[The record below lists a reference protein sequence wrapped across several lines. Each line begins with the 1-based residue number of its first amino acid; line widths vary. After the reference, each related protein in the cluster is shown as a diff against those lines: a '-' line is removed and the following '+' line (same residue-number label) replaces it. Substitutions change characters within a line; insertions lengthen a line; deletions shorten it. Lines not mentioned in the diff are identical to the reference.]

1 MNGYNRRRKYRRS
14 AYRRRH
20 IGTVLITVAI
30 SVVSFLIILLIVG
43 NILHKKSIARH
54 TADASEDT
62 PPVSDAVTADE
73 KRQSLL
79 LNGRLCLLRADGT
92 TVFEDRIEL
101 LLKDGHTQLSVPMN
115 DRASGSLLYGSN
127 IGSSIGV
134 GSSSDGDLDGA
145 IKAAKDREMTVSGIY
160 YLNALS
166 IEDPLVRSAE
176 LSRAA
181 AIISEILNKGAD
193 EVSVVAPGMSAER
206 IDEIIEFVSDIHSL
220 TESGAVGITVSEDIL
235 TSDDASALISRLD
248 EGVDFLCV
256 DLSLYGEA
264 EPSEYI
270 DGKINSDYLIYLHM
284 YKMRLLLPYSDNA
297 DAQNAII
304 GVATDNGMNNWQ
316 IIK

>member
-20 IGTVLITVAI
+20 MGTVLITVAV
-30 SVVSFLIILLIVG
+30 SVVAFLIILLIVG

-54 TADASEDT
+54 TPDESGET
-62 PPVSDAVTADE
+62 PSVSDTVSTVQ
-73 KRQSLL
+73 KRQTLQ
-79 LNGRLCLLRADGT
+79 LNGRLCLLRTSDS
-92 TVFEDRIEL
+92 TVFGDRIEL

-115 DRASGSLLYGSN
+115 DRANGSLLYASD
-127 IGSSIGV
+127 IGASV
-134 GSSSDGDLDGA
+134 GASSSSGGDLEGA
-145 IKAAKDREMTVSGIY
+145 IQAATDRGMTVSGVY
-160 YLNALS
+160 YLGAMS
-166 IEDPLVRSAE
+166 IEDPLVRSVE

-181 AIISEILNKGAD
+181 AIISEILNKGVA
-193 EVSVVAPGMSAER
+193 EVSVVTPGMRAEH
-206 IDEIIEFVSDIHSL
+206 IDEIAEFVSDIHAL
-220 TESGAVGITVSEDIL
+220 TENGAVGITVPEDIL
-235 TSDDASALISRLD
+235 TSADASALISKLNN
-248 EGVDFLCV
+248 GVDFLCV
-256 DLSLYGEA
+256 DLSLCGEA

-304 GVATDNGMNNWQ
+304 GAATDNGMNNWQ